1 MQLESPTPHLDY
13 FRSLVADD
21 ATLPLTEA
29 AFAIAQDAYP
39 QLDVQSE
46 LVRLDVWGKEIRK
59 AIPKDAPPAFRLR
72 ALRQFFYEHLSFK
85 GNRDQFYDVSN
96 SYLHKVIDNR
106 RGIPITLAVLL
117 MELGT
122 QAGLQVE
129 GISFPG
135 HFLVKVQPPVGTHD
149 GLMDEVIIDPFT
161 GGAEKRDSLEERL
174 IRQAERSGQ
183 SLPTE
188 ALLEIAPP
196 RFILVRMLRNLQG
209 IYRHLESWRNLLAVQ
224 ERIMILLPEATE
236 ELRERGL
243 LHAKLGNRDAATSD
257 LHAYLN
263 ARPFAR
269 DRDEIERKLLKL

>member
-1 MQLESPTPHLDY
+1 MQLEAPNPQLEY
-13 FRSLVADD
+13 FRALVADD
-21 ATLPLTEA
+21 AQLPLTEA

-46 LVRLDVWGKEIRK
+46 LVRLDVWGKELRR
-59 AIPKDAPPAFRLR
+59 AIPAEAPPAFRLR
-72 ALRQFFYEHLSFK
+72 ALREFFYEHLAFK
-85 GNRDQFYDVSN
+85 GNRDQYYDVSN

-117 MELGT
+117 MELGA
-122 QAGLQVE
+122 QAGLQMQ

-135 HFLVKVQPPVGTHD
+135 HFLVKVQPLPGTPAGIMED
-149 GLMDEVIIDPFT
+149 VIIDPFT

-174 IRQAERSGQ
+174 SRQAERSGQ
-183 SLPTE
+183 ALPTE
-188 ALLEIAPP
+188 ALLEVAPA

-243 LHAKLGNRDAATSD
+243 LHARLGNRELAITD
-257 LHAYLN
+257 LNDYLN

-269 DRDEIERKLLKL
+269 DREEIEKRLMSL

>member
-13 FRSLVADD
+13 FRCLVADD
-21 ATLPLTEA
+21 AQLPLTEA

-46 LVRLDVWGKEIRK
+46 LVRLDVWGKEIRS
-59 AIPKDAPPAFRLR
+59 AIPKDAPPAYRLR
-72 ALRQFFYEHLSFK
+72 ALRQFFYEHLGFK
-85 GNRDQFYDVSN
+85 GNRDQFYDVGN

-117 MELGT
+117 MELGN
-122 QAGLQVE
+122 QAGLRVE

-135 HFLVKVQPPVGTHD
+135 HFLVKVLPQEGV
-149 GLMDEVIIDPFT
+149 MDEVIIDPFT
-161 GGAEKRDSLEERL
+161 GGAEKRDNLEERL
-174 IRQAERSGQ
+174 TRQAERSGH

-188 ALLEIAPP
+188 AMLEIAPP
-196 RFILVRMLRNLQG
+196 RYILVRMLRNLQG

-243 LHAKLGNRDAATSD
+243 LHARLSNRDAAITD
-257 LHAYLN
+257 LQAYLH

-269 DRDEIERKLLKL
+269 DRDEIERKLSAL

>member
-21 ATLPLTEA
+21 AQLPLTEA

-46 LVRLDVWGKEIRK
+46 LVRLDVWGKEIRS
-59 AIPKDAPPAFRLR
+59 AIPKDAPPAYRLR
-72 ALRQFFYEHLSFK
+72 ALRQFFYEHLGFK
-85 GNRDQFYDVSN
+85 GNRDQFYDVGN

-117 MELGT
+117 MELGS
-122 QAGLQVE
+122 QAGLRVE

-135 HFLVKVQPPVGTHD
+135 HFLVKVLPQD
-149 GLMDEVIIDPFT
+149 GVMDEVIIDPFT
-161 GGAEKRDSLEERL
+161 GGAERRDNLEERL
-174 IRQAERSGQ
+174 TRQAERSGQ

-188 ALLEIAPP
+188 ALLEITPP
-196 RFILVRMLRNLQG
+196 RYILVRMLRNLQG

-243 LHAKLGNRDAATSD
+243 LHARLGNREWAMDD
-257 LHAYLN
+257 FNAYLS

-269 DRDEIERKLLKL
+269 DRQAIERKLMEL